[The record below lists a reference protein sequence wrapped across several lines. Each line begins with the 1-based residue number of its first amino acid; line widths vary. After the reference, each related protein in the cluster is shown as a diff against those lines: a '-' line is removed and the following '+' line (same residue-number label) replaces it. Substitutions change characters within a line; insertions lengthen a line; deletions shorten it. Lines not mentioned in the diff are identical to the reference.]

1 MNKNI
6 IQIVLFILMIF
17 LIGCSISSKSYVDEQ
32 IKISNR
38 KTEKKTEKNT
48 QKIIDQLNEQNTEL
62 SKDVIEMQ
70 IKIDSLQSGY
80 DKNLL
85 LLTNLTK
92 RYDLLKNEINSIK
105 TRKSYNINTILKKV
119 NSMHRNFQQ
128 LEAYIFN
135 NDLKGKGGSNSKTAG
150 FVNYKNEYFD
160 ESIDSLFYKYNRLK
174 HEFDL
179 MVLDLTLV
187 EKSVI
192 DIIRYST
199 NRVKSDITRDIN
211 IIENDVNKIS
221 IKQDS
226 LFVLY
231 KGISDSNNINFDNNG
246 DSGINEFIENDTL
259 FNSQNDSLKLNDS
272 LKIDVK

>member
-174 HEFDL
+174 YEFDL